1 MSLELSPLQQHCL
14 AGIGIPQFQSRLKSA
29 SMTTEIETEAEQVKV
44 EQPSMNHEGTPVTQV
59 AEAQAPYD
67 KSAYQAPAHLL
78 SQLETALDYVAKAT
92 SQQRTTWQVNVDAS
106 EIQWCDNELQLPP
119 LEAVFSTPS
128 LKKSLW
134 TFLSE
139 LSDKQ

>member
-1 MSLELSPLQQHCL
+1 MSLELSSLQQHCL
-14 AGIGIPQFQSRLKSA
+14 AGIGIPQFQSRLKLA
-29 SMTTEIETEAEQVKV
+29 SMTTEIESEQVKI
-44 EQPSMNHEGTPVTQV
+44 EQPSINREGTPATQV

-78 SQLETALDYVAKAT
+78 SQLEKVLNYVAKES
-92 SQQRTTWQVNVDAS
+92 SQQNISWQVNVDAS
-106 EIQWCDNELQLPP
+106 EIQWRDNELQLPP

-134 TFLSE
+134 TLLSE

>member
-14 AGIGIPQFQSRLKSA
+14 AGIGIPQFQSRLKLA
-29 SMTTEIETEAEQVKV
+29 SMTPEVEAEQVKV
-44 EQPSMNHEGTPVTQV
+44 EQPSMNQEGTPATQV
-59 AEAQAPYD
+59 AEAQAPYN
-67 KSAYQAPAHLL
+67 KPAYQAPAHLL
-78 SQLETALDYVAKAT
+78 FQLETVLNYVAKAT
-92 SQQRTTWQVNVDAS
+92 SQQSISWQVNVDAS

-119 LEAVFSTPS
+119 LEAVFSTAS

-134 TFLSE
+134 ALLSE